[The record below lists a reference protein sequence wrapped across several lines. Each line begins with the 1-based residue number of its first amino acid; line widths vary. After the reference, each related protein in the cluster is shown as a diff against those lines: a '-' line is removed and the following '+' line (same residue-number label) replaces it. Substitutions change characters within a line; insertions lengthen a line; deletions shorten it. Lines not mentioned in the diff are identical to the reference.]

1 MMDLSG
7 ISAKKIVAKV
17 LGVPASSLVVLRL
30 GGWVK
35 NVDSPAFQNGIQN
48 TPDYA
53 DYDAAFPQE
62 SSRFMATVA
71 IKAGNTVGRDLN
83 IEIDQTDIEAM
94 IAAGE
99 PGEFD
104 L

>member
-1 MMDLSG
+1 MDLSSY
-7 ISAKKIVAKV
+7 SAKKIVAKV
-17 LGVPASSLVVLRL
+17 LGVPASSVVLLRL
-30 GGWVK
+30 GGWVS

-53 DYDAAFPQE
+53 DYDAAFPQT
-62 SSRFMATVA
+62 SGRFMATVA
-71 IKAGNTVGRDLN
+71 MKAGNTVGRDFN
-83 IEIDQTDIEAM
+83 IEIDKADIDAM

-99 PGEFD
+99 TGEFD